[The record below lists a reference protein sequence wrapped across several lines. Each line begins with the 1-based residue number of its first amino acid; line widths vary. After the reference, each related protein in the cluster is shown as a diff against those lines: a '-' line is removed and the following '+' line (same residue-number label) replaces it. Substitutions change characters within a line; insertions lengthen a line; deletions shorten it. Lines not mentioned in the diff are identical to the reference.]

1 MTNTSFETLDDVADV
16 DTVRNVREL
25 MADGAFEAYRDLR
38 HVVEAR
44 SRDNART
51 PMQWTD
57 GRHAGFTEGDP
68 WLPVNDDYEV
78 VNAARERE
86 RTPSVLSYYRT
97 LIGVRGESEPLRYGS
112 YERGDFV
119 PGESDL
125 DFFLVREAGATD
137 ELRYPDD
144 EQLYVYERSVDDER
158 VAVVLNLSAEPRS
171 ADVDP
176 VAGSAS
182 LLLGN
187 YDSVPE
193 APGEPFDLRPYEAR
207 LYAASR

>member
-1 MTNTSFETLDDVADV
+1 MTNTTFESLDDVADV

-25 MADGAFEAYRDLR
+25 IADGVYGGYGEVRG
-38 HVVEAR
+38 VVEAR

-57 GRHAGFTEGDP
+57 GRHAGFTDGDP
-68 WLPVNDDYEV
+68 WLPVNDDYEA

-97 LIGVRGESEPLRYGS
+97 LIGVRGDSEPLRYGS
-112 YERGDFV
+112 Y
-119 PGESDL
+119 
-125 DFFLVREAGATD
+125 

-144 EQLYVYERSVDDER
+144 EQLYVYERRLDGER
-158 VAVVLNLSAEPRS
+158 VVVVLNLSGEPRT
-171 ADVDP
+171 ADVTP
-176 VAGSAS
+176 VGPSAA

-187 YDSVPE
+187 YESVPE

-207 LYAASR
+207 LYAESG